1 MQTNPNDANKLFKK
15 GQDALKTSF
24 LSFKFSPDFLSAV
37 SYFSD
42 AARAYKKLRLFKESI
57 KAFEEAIICNKQLL
71 EGWAEGQNWYELA
84 EIHLFELKDF
94 NSGWKALQN
103 SSLAFKLAGKFT
115 SGIKVY
121 TDNAQ
126 KFLEKGEA
134 ASALIL
140 LKAAHEDCLEQT
152 HDELI
157 RISLEETFG
166 IYLDA
171 LCLAGRFQDA
181 VGMVENYIKVQKS
194 IKGEAKHKVSKNYVK
209 LAMLRCI
216 IDELYMA
223 ESIVQEMF
231 GYYDSSCSDDID
243 DLRKLIK
250 SFKDGNKKDFTYLM
264 TYAYSLFQNNL
275 LKALRSE
282 FEKVCAKLAAI
293 STNNSNITH
302 INSISGNVIENVSYH
317 MEDINETKAESEIA
331 NDEIIV
337 RPNADDYL

>member
-1 MQTNPNDANKLFKK
+1 MQANPNEANKLFKK

-42 AARAYKKLRLFKESI
+42 AARAYKKLRLFKESV
-57 KAFEEAIICNKQLL
+57 KAFEEAIKCNKQLL
-71 EGWAEGQNWYELA
+71 EGWAEGQNWHELA
-84 EIHLFELKDF
+84 EIYFYELKDF
-94 NSGWKALQN
+94 NSGWRALQN

-115 SGIKVY
+115 SGIKIY

-126 KFLEKGEA
+126 KFLEKGEY
-134 ASALIL
+134 ASAIVL
-140 LKAAHEDCLEQT
+140 LKTAHEDCLEQT

-166 IYLDA
+166 MYLDA
-171 LCLAGRFQDA
+171 LCQAGRFQDA
-181 VGMVENYIKVQKS
+181 VGMVENYIKVQKG

-216 IDELYMA
+216 IDEVYMA
-223 ESIVQEMF
+223 DSIMQEMF

-250 SFKDGNKKDFTYLM
+250 AFKEGNKKDFTYLM

-275 LKALRSE
+275 LKALRTE
-282 FEKVCAKLAAI
+282 FEKVCARLGVN
-293 STNNSNITH
+293 NNSNNI
-302 INSISGNVIENVSYH
+302 INIVPGGMLEQLD
-317 MEDINETKAESEIA
+317 DINETKADSEFA
-331 NDEIIV
+331 NDETIV
-337 RPNADDYL
+337 RQHAEDYL